1 MAAASKRPIGKS
13 NFNARREG
21 GKMTRFFV
29 RRPAFLPVLATVL
42 LAGSA
47 VFLASQAA
55 DHPGQKFQIL
65 PGSLVKPYATPAV
78 ANEST
83 DVPRPAGTVPEVP
96 KGFVVSVFADNLSD
110 ARWMAVAPNGDVFL
124 AEPTRAAGKITLLRD
139 SNGDGKADSRFT
151 FASGGFV
158 YPHGLAFH
166 DGYLYVGDLRGIW
179 RIPYKDG
186 QTAAGTPEKV
196 TTKVADLRPQGG
208 HVTRDIAF
216 GPDGTLYL
224 ALGSRDNV
232 SDFKPGAQVFKI
244 NPDGSM
250 SEFASGIRNP
260 VGIAVYPGTS
270 TVYVTTNE
278 RDGLGDDLP
287 PDYLTSVKPGG
298 FYGYPFAY
306 IGKNPDPVWGPKDP
320 AKVAATITP
329 DVLFH
334 AHSAPTGLVFYTGTS
349 FPADY
354 RGDAFVSLHGSWNAG
369 NPTGYK
375 VVRVHFTNGKPDNG
389 YENFATGFWNGIGGA
404 GEPAKVW
411 GRPVGLAVAKD
422 GSLLIADDTANV
434 VWRVAYTGK

>member
-1 MAAASKRPIGKS
+1 
-13 NFNARREG
+13 
-21 GKMTRFFV
+21 MTRDS
-29 RRPAFLPVLATVL
+29 ALLPILAAGL

-47 VFLASQAA
+47 AFGTSWGA
-55 DHPGQKFQIL
+55 DHPGQKFQIS
-65 PGSLVKPYATPAV
+65 PASLVKPYETPAV
-78 ANEST
+78 GNEST
-83 DVPRPAGTVPEVP
+83 AVPRPPGAMPDVPR
-96 KGFVVSVFADNLSD
+96 GFAVSVFADHLSS

-124 AEPTRAAGKITLLRD
+124 AEPTESGGRITLLRD
-139 SNGDGKADSRFT
+139 TNGDGKADKTFT
-151 FASGGFV
+151 FLPASAGFV

-166 DGYLYVGDLRGIW
+166 EGYLYVGDLRGIW
-179 RIPYKDG
+179 RFPYKDG
-186 QTAAGTPEKV
+186 QTAAGAPEKV
-196 TTKVADLRPQGG
+196 TTKVADLRPRGN

-224 ALGSRDNV
+224 ALGSRDNI
-232 SDFKPGAQVFKI
+232 SDFKPGAQVFKV
-244 NPDGSM
+244 NADGSM

-287 PDYLTSVKPGG
+287 PDYFTSVKQGG
-298 FYGYPFAY
+298 FYGYPYAY
-306 IGKNPDPVWGPKDP
+306 IGKNPDPVWGAKDP
-320 AKVAATITP
+320 GGKIASTITP

-334 AHSAPTGLVFYTGTS
+334 AHSAPTGLVFYTGTN
-349 FPADY
+349 FPAEY

-375 VVRVHFTNGKPDNG
+375 VVRVHFSGGKPENG
-389 YENFATGFWNGIGGA
+389 YENFATGFWNGMGDSGQ
-404 GEPAKVW
+404 PAKVW

-434 VWRVAYTGK
+434 VWRVTYTGK